1 MQEKVL
7 SSKKNGMAMMILFI
21 LLYAA
26 ATALA
31 IIGSIFHCIPMAA
44 VGFIWLSLGWIP
56 FLGLKVLKP
65 QEALVLTLFGNY
77 VGTLKDDGFY
87 WVNPFCTAVNPAA
100 KTKLNQSGDVDGG
113 NAAKSVLTLAAA
125 GTSGSSNSSYVSKK
139 ISLKIMTLNNN
150 RQKINDCLG
159 NPVEIGIAVIWRVT
173 DTAKAVFNVD
183 NYKEYLSLQCDSALR
198 NIVRIYPYDVAPNV
212 DTTGD
217 GVADEGSLRG
227 SSEIVAGR
235 IRDEIQQ
242 KVAEAGLEII
252 EARIT
257 YLAYAPEIAA
267 VMLQRQQASAIIDAR
282 KMIVDGAVGMVEMA
296 LERLNENNVVELDEE
311 RKAAMVSNLLV
322 VLCGNHD
329 AQPPGQRNRFRSGFL
344 QSFMIR
350 LPPGRRMISA
360 PSTARS
366 SICLLNASGSV
377 KRTGNMFPTLW
388 MSRRNWIL
396 SEFSYLS

>member
-1 MQEKVL
+1 MQEIVL
-7 SSKKNGMAMMILFI
+7 KNKKRGMFALVVIIALFVAAFALIIGGAINDSPLVLVGVILMFVPMIL
-21 LLYAA
+21 
-26 ATALA
+26 
-31 IIGSIFHCIPMAA
+31 IP
-44 VGFIWLSLGWIP
+44 
-56 FLGLKVLKP
+56 GLKVLKP
-65 QEALVLTLFGNY
+65 QEALVLTLFGKY
-77 VGTLKDDGFY
+77 VGTLKGEGFY
-87 WVNPFCTAVNPAA
+87 FVNPFCTAVNPAS
-100 KTKLNQSGDVDGG
+100 KTKLNQSGDV
-113 NAAKSVLTLAAA
+113 NTRALLPAAKANSAEAAELA
-125 GTSGSSNSSYVSKK
+125 NKK

-159 NPVEIGIAVIWRVT
+159 NPVEIGIAVMWKVV

-198 NIVRIYPYDVAPNV
+198 NIVRIYPYDIAPGV

-227 SSEIVAGR
+227 SSEVVAGR

-242 KVAEAGLEII
+242 RVNEAGIEII

-296 LERLNENNVVELDEE
+296 LERLNQNNVVTLDEE

-329 AQPPGQRNRFRSGFL
+329 AQPIVN
-344 QSFMIR
+344 
-350 LPPGRRMISA
+350 
-360 PSTARS
+360 
-366 SICLLNASGSV
+366 SGS
-377 KRTGNMFPTLW
+377 L
-388 MSRRNWIL
+388 
-396 SEFSYLS
+396 Y

>member
-1 MQEKVL
+1 MTEKTL
-7 SSKKNGMAMMILFI
+7 NNRKNGMVVLLLLVLVYVASVVLFI
-21 LLYAA
+21 FGVSYDILPL
-26 ATALA
+26 TL
-31 IIGSIFHCIPMAA
+31 ISCVWF
-44 VGFIWLSLGWIP
+44 VFGWIF

-65 QEALVLTLFGNY
+65 QEALVLTLFGKY
-77 VGTLKDDGFY
+77 VGTLKNSGFY
-87 WVNPFCTAVNPAA
+87 FVNPFCTAVNPAA
-100 KTKLNQSGDVDGG
+100 GTKLNQSGDVKVLGAKQPSGG
-113 NAAKSVLTLAAA
+113 VD
-125 GTSGSSNSSYVSKK
+125 VSIDIPTQK

-159 NPVEIGIAVIWRVT
+159 NPVEIGIAVMWRVV

-198 NIVRIYPYDVAPNV
+198 NIVRIYPYDIAPNV

-217 GVADEGSLRG
+217 GIADEGSLRG
-227 SSEIVAGR
+227 SSEVVAAR
-235 IRDEIQQ
+235 IKDEIQD
-242 KVAEAGLEII
+242 KVSEAGIEIL

-296 LERLNENNVVELDEE
+296 LERLSENRIVDLDDE

-329 AQPPGQRNRFRSGFL
+329 AQPVVN
-344 QSFMIR
+344 
-350 LPPGRRMISA
+350 
-360 PSTARS
+360 
-366 SICLLNASGSV
+366 SGS
-377 KRTGNMFPTLW
+377 L
-388 MSRRNWIL
+388 
-396 SEFSYLS
+396 Y

>member
-7 SSKKNGMAMMILFI
+7 DNKKNGMGMMVLFI

-26 ATALA
+26 AAAFTAIGAIFYWIPLMVIGIVWLA
-31 IIGSIFHCIPMAA
+31 
-44 VGFIWLSLGWIP
+44 LGWIP
-56 FLGLKVLKP
+56 FCGLRVLKP
-65 QEALVLTLFGNY
+65 QEALVLTLFGKY
-77 VGTLKDDGFY
+77 VGTLKNDGFY

-125 GTSGSSNSSYVSKK
+125 GTSASASSSYVNKK

-159 NPVEIGIAVIWRVT
+159 NPVEIGIAVMWRVT

-329 AQPPGQRNRFRSGFL
+329 AQPVVN
-344 QSFMIR
+344 
-350 LPPGRRMISA
+350 
-360 PSTARS
+360 
-366 SICLLNASGSV
+366 SGS
-377 KRTGNMFPTLW
+377 L
-388 MSRRNWIL
+388 
-396 SEFSYLS
+396 Y